1 MSNAN
6 DFRGVFGEVLDTVK
20 DTFGNWKHPLE
31 ELKDPI
37 ENLLLWI
44 GRFLRYKCTSL
55 SNSQVKDQNKVFEC
69 LNELNQACSASHLE
83 KICKKARNAGLLG
96 INTYALPLLKFY
108 EYTKKISLKSLKSI
122 DEVLLA
128 EFLSVYT
135 GGLSL
140 ATKKNYRIAL
150 LGLFS
155 YIDKQNQDENE
166 KSYIYNITL
175 KNISGVNQSAGN
187 KLPTHLN
194 NEELEKFL
202 EGIDKIEMSA
212 KVRARNRLLI
222 KIIVFTGMRSN
233 EALQLKIKDFTLE
246 NGCYTIL
253 IKGKGDKY
261 RAVMLK
267 AFHIE
272 SLLKEWLME
281 RELYPVK
288 NDLLF
293 CNQKGSALTQAYLY
307 KQVERIINFAG
318 LRREKNGAHMLRHSF
333 ATLLYQKRHDLIL
346 VQEALGHASLNTSR
360 IYTHF
365 DKQRLEEAA
374 SIWEED

>member
-1 MSNAN
+1 M
-6 DFRGVFGEVLDTVK
+6 
-20 DTFGNWKHPLE
+20 KHPLE

-55 SNSQVKDQNKVFEC
+55 SNSQVKDQSKVFEC

-128 EFLSVYT
+128 EFLSIYT

-272 SLLKEWLME
+272 SLLKEWLIE

-365 DKQRLEEAA
+365 DKERLKEAA
-374 SIWEED
+374 SIWEEN

>member
-1 MSNAN
+1 M
-6 DFRGVFGEVLDTVK
+6 
-20 DTFGNWKHPLE
+20 KHPLE

-69 LNELNQACSASHLE
+69 LNELNQACSANHLE

-272 SLLKEWLME
+272 SLLKEWLIE
-281 RELYPVK
+281 RKLYPVK

>member
-1 MSNAN
+1 M
-6 DFRGVFGEVLDTVK
+6 
-20 DTFGNWKHPLE
+20 KHPLE
-31 ELKDPI
+31 ELKDPV

-69 LNELNQACSASHLE
+69 LNELNQACSSNQLE
-83 KICKKARNAGLLG
+83 KVCKKARNVGLLG

-108 EYTKKISLKSLKSI
+108 EYAQKLSLKSLKSI
-122 DEVLLA
+122 DEVMLA
-128 EFLSVYT
+128 EFLSIYT

-202 EGIDKIEMSA
+202 ESIDKIEMSA

-272 SLLKEWLME
+272 SLLKEWLIE

-293 CNQKGSALTQAYLY
+293 CNQKGSVLTQAYLY

-365 DKQRLEEAA
+365 DKERLKEAA
-374 SIWEED
+374 SIWEEN

>member
-1 MSNAN
+1 
-6 DFRGVFGEVLDTVK
+6 
-20 DTFGNWKHPLE
+20 
-31 ELKDPI
+31 
-37 ENLLLWI
+37 
-44 GRFLRYKCTSL
+44 
-55 SNSQVKDQNKVFEC
+55 
-69 LNELNQACSASHLE
+69 
-83 KICKKARNAGLLG
+83 
-96 INTYALPLLKFY
+96 
-108 EYTKKISLKSLKSI
+108 
-122 DEVLLA
+122 
-128 EFLSVYT
+128 
-135 GGLSL
+135 
-140 ATKKNYRIAL
+140 AL

-202 EGIDKIEMSA
+202 ESIDKIEMSA

-272 SLLKEWLME
+272 SLLKEWLTE
-281 RELYPVK
+281 RGLYPVK

-293 CNQKGSALTQAYLY
+293 CNQKGMALTQAYLY

-365 DKQRLEEAA
+365 DKKRLEEAA
-374 SIWEED
+374 SIWEE

>member
-1 MSNAN
+1 M
-6 DFRGVFGEVLDTVK
+6 
-20 DTFGNWKHPLE
+20 KHPLE

-69 LNELNQACSASHLE
+69 LNELNQACSANHLE

-281 RELYPVK
+281 RELYPIK

-293 CNQKGSALTQAYLY
+293 CNQKGNALTQAYLY

-374 SIWEED
+374 SIWEEN

>member
-1 MSNAN
+1 M
-6 DFRGVFGEVLDTVK
+6 
-20 DTFGNWKHPLE
+20 KHPLE
-31 ELKDPI
+31 ELKDPT

-69 LNELNQACSASHLE
+69 LNELNQVRSSSQLE
-83 KICKKARNAGLLG
+83 KVCKKARNAGLLG

-108 EYTKKISLKSLKSI
+108 EYTKKISLNSLKSI

-175 KNISGVNQSAGN
+175 KNISGANQSAGN

-202 EGIDKIEMSA
+202 ESIDKIEMSA

-272 SLLKEWLME
+272 SLLKEWLIE

-307 KQVERIINFAG
+307 RQVERIINFAG

-374 SIWEED
+374 SIWEEN

>member
-1 MSNAN
+1 M
-6 DFRGVFGEVLDTVK
+6 
-20 DTFGNWKHPLE
+20 KHPLE

-69 LNELNQACSASHLE
+69 LNELNQARSSSQLE
-83 KICKKARNAGLLG
+83 KVCKKARSAGLLG

-108 EYTKKISLKSLKSI
+108 EYAQKLSLKSLKNI
-122 DEVLLA
+122 DEVMLA
-128 EFLSVYT
+128 EFLSIYT

-272 SLLKEWLME
+272 SLLKEWLIE
-281 RELYPVK
+281 RGLYPVK

-365 DKQRLEEAA
+365 DKERLKEAA
-374 SIWEED
+374 SIWEEN

>member
-1 MSNAN
+1 M
-6 DFRGVFGEVLDTVK
+6 
-20 DTFGNWKHPLE
+20 KHPLE
-31 ELKDPI
+31 ELKDPT

-69 LNELNQACSASHLE
+69 LNELNHACSSSQLE
-83 KICKKARNAGLLG
+83 KVCKKARNAGLLG

-108 EYTKKISLKSLKSI
+108 EYTKKISLNSLKSI
-122 DEVLLA
+122 DKVMLA

-175 KNISGVNQSAGN
+175 KNISGANQSAGN

-202 EGIDKIEMSA
+202 EGIDKIEMST

-272 SLLKEWLME
+272 NLLKEWLIE

-307 KQVERIINFAG
+307 RQVERIINFAG

>member
-1 MSNAN
+1 M
-6 DFRGVFGEVLDTVK
+6 
-20 DTFGNWKHPLE
+20 KHPLQ
-31 ELKDPI
+31 ELNDPI

-69 LNELNQACSASHLE
+69 LNELNQACNLERLE
-83 KICKKARNAGLLG
+83 KVCKKARSAGLLG
-96 INTYALPLLKFY
+96 INTYALPLFKFY
-108 EYTKKISLKSLKSI
+108 EYAQKLSLKSLKNI
-122 DEVLLA
+122 DEVMLA
-128 EFLSVYT
+128 EFLSIYT

-175 KNISGVNQSAGN
+175 KNISGANQSAGN

-194 NEELEKFL
+194 SEELEKFL
-202 EGIDKIEMSA
+202 ESIDKIEMSA

-272 SLLKEWLME
+272 SLLKEWLIE

-293 CNQKGSALTQAYLY
+293 CNQKGMALTQAYLY
-307 KQVERIINFAG
+307 RQVERIINFAG

-374 SIWEED
+374 SIWEES

>member
-1 MSNAN
+1 M
-6 DFRGVFGEVLDTVK
+6 
-20 DTFGNWKHPLE
+20 KHPLE

-69 LNELNQACSASHLE
+69 LNELNHACNSSHLE
-83 KICKKARNAGLLG
+83 KVCKKARNVGLLG

-108 EYTKKISLKSLKSI
+108 EYAQKLSLKSLKSI
-122 DEVLLA
+122 DEVMLA
-128 EFLSVYT
+128 EFLSIYT

-202 EGIDKIEMSA
+202 ESIDKIEMSA

-272 SLLKEWLME
+272 SLLKEWLIE

-293 CNQKGSALTQAYLY
+293 CNQKGTALTQAYLY

-365 DKQRLEEAA
+365 DKERLKEAA
-374 SIWEED
+374 SIWEEN

>member
-1 MSNAN
+1 M
-6 DFRGVFGEVLDTVK
+6 
-20 DTFGNWKHPLE
+20 KHTLE

-108 EYTKKISLKSLKSI
+108 EYTKKISLKSLKNI
-122 DEVLLA
+122 DEVMLA

-202 EGIDKIEMSA
+202 ESIDKIEMSA

-233 EALQLKIKDFTLE
+233 EALQLKIRDFTLE

-272 SLLKEWLME
+272 SLLKEWLIE

-293 CNQKGSALTQAYLY
+293 CNQKGSTLTQAYLY
-307 KQVERIINFAG
+307 RQVERIINFAG

-365 DKQRLEEAA
+365 DKERLKEAA
-374 SIWEED
+374 SIWEEN

>member
-1 MSNAN
+1 M
-6 DFRGVFGEVLDTVK
+6 
-20 DTFGNWKHPLE
+20 KHPLE
-31 ELKDPI
+31 ELKDPT

-69 LNELNQACSASHLE
+69 LNEFNHACSSSQLE
-83 KICKKARNAGLLG
+83 KVCKKARNAGLLG

-122 DEVLLA
+122 DEVMLA
-128 EFLSVYT
+128 EFLSIYT

-202 EGIDKIEMSA
+202 ESIDKIEMSA

-246 NGCYTIL
+246 NGYYTIL

-272 SLLKEWLME
+272 SLLKEWLIE

-293 CNQKGSALTQAYLY
+293 CNQKGTALTQAYLY

-374 SIWEED
+374 SIWEEN

>member
-1 MSNAN
+1 M
-6 DFRGVFGEVLDTVK
+6 
-20 DTFGNWKHPLE
+20 KHPLE
-31 ELKDPI
+31 ALKDPI

-202 EGIDKIEMSA
+202 ESIDKIEMSA

-272 SLLKEWLME
+272 SLLKEWLIE

-307 KQVERIINFAG
+307 RQVERIINFAG

-374 SIWEED
+374 SIWEEN

>member
-1 MSNAN
+1 M
-6 DFRGVFGEVLDTVK
+6 
-20 DTFGNWKHPLE
+20 KHPLE

-122 DEVLLA
+122 DEVMLA

-202 EGIDKIEMSA
+202 KGIDKIEMSA
-212 KVRARNRLLI
+212 KVRTRNRLLI

-272 SLLKEWLME
+272 SLLKEWLIE

-374 SIWEED
+374 SIWEEN

>member
-1 MSNAN
+1 MKN
-6 DFRGVFGEVLDTVK
+6 
-20 DTFGNWKHPLE
+20 PLE

-281 RELYPVK
+281 RKLYPVK

>member
-1 MSNAN
+1 M
-6 DFRGVFGEVLDTVK
+6 
-20 DTFGNWKHPLE
+20 KHPLE

-83 KICKKARNAGLLG
+83 KVCKKARNAGLLG

-122 DEVLLA
+122 DEVLIA

-272 SLLKEWLME
+272 SLLKEWLTE

-365 DKQRLEEAA
+365 DKRRLEEAA
-374 SIWEED
+374 SIWEEN

>member
-1 MSNAN
+1 M
-6 DFRGVFGEVLDTVK
+6 
-20 DTFGNWKHPLE
+20 KHPLQ
-31 ELKDPI
+31 ELNDPI

-69 LNELNQACSASHLE
+69 LNELNQACNLERLE
-83 KICKKARNAGLLG
+83 KVCKKARSAGLLG

-108 EYTKKISLKSLKSI
+108 EYAQKLSLKSLKNI
-122 DEVLLA
+122 DEVMLA
-128 EFLSVYT
+128 EFLSIYT

-194 NEELEKFL
+194 SEELEKFL
-202 EGIDKIEMSA
+202 ESIDKIEMSA

-272 SLLKEWLME
+272 SLLKEWLTE

-293 CNQKGSALTQAYLY
+293 CNQKGMALTQAYLY
-307 KQVERIINFAG
+307 RQVERIINFAG

-374 SIWEED
+374 SIWEES

>member
-1 MSNAN
+1 M
-6 DFRGVFGEVLDTVK
+6 
-20 DTFGNWKHPLE
+20 KHPLE
-31 ELKDPI
+31 ELKDPT

-69 LNELNQACSASHLE
+69 LNELNHACSSSQLE
-83 KICKKARNAGLLG
+83 KVCKKVRNAGLLG

-108 EYTKKISLKSLKSI
+108 EYTKKISLNSLKSI
-122 DEVLLA
+122 DEVMLA

-175 KNISGVNQSAGN
+175 KNISGANQSAGN

-202 EGIDKIEMSA
+202 EGIDKVEMSA

-272 SLLKEWLME
+272 SLLKEWLIE
-281 RELYPVK
+281 RGLYPVK

-307 KQVERIINFAG
+307 RQVERIINFAE

-365 DKQRLEEAA
+365 DKQRLEEVA
-374 SIWEED
+374 SIWEEN

>member
-1 MSNAN
+1 M
-6 DFRGVFGEVLDTVK
+6 
-20 DTFGNWKHPLE
+20 KHLLE

-44 GRFLRYKCTSL
+44 RRFLRYKCTSL

-69 LNELNQACSASHLE
+69 LNELNQVCSASHLE

-202 EGIDKIEMSA
+202 ESIDKIEMSA

-365 DKQRLEEAA
+365 DKQRLEEAV

>member
-1 MSNAN
+1 M
-6 DFRGVFGEVLDTVK
+6 
-20 DTFGNWKHPLE
+20 KHPLE

-69 LNELNQACSASHLE
+69 LNELNQACSSSQLE
-83 KICKKARNAGLLG
+83 KVCKKARNAGLLG

-108 EYTKKISLKSLKSI
+108 EYSKKLSLKSLKSI
-122 DEVLLA
+122 DEVMLA

-272 SLLKEWLME
+272 SLLKEWLTE

-293 CNQKGSALTQAYLY
+293 CNQKGTALTQAYLY

-374 SIWEED
+374 SIWEEN

>member
-1 MSNAN
+1 M
-6 DFRGVFGEVLDTVK
+6 
-20 DTFGNWKHPLE
+20 KHPLE

-69 LNELNQACSASHLE
+69 LNELNQACSASQLE
-83 KICKKARNAGLLG
+83 KVCKKARNAGLLG

-233 EALQLKIKDFTLE
+233 EALQLRIKDFTLE

-272 SLLKEWLME
+272 SLLKEWLIE

-374 SIWEED
+374 SIWEENQKHPLLP

>member
-1 MSNAN
+1 M
-6 DFRGVFGEVLDTVK
+6 
-20 DTFGNWKHPLE
+20 KHPLE

-69 LNELNQACSASHLE
+69 LNEFNQACSSSQLE
-83 KICKKARNAGLLG
+83 KVCKKARNVGLLG

-108 EYTKKISLKSLKSI
+108 EYAQKLSLKSLKNI
-122 DEVLLA
+122 DEVMLA
-128 EFLSVYT
+128 EFLSIYT

-272 SLLKEWLME
+272 SLLKEWLTE

-374 SIWEED
+374 SIWEEN

>member
-1 MSNAN
+1 M
-6 DFRGVFGEVLDTVK
+6 
-20 DTFGNWKHPLE
+20 KHPLE

-140 ATKKNYRIAL
+140 ATKKNYRITL

-212 KVRARNRLLI
+212 KVRARNCLLI

-272 SLLKEWLME
+272 SLLKEWLIE
-281 RELYPVK
+281 RKLYPVK

-293 CNQKGSALTQAYLY
+293 CNQKGSTLTQAYLY

>member
-1 MSNAN
+1 M
-6 DFRGVFGEVLDTVK
+6 
-20 DTFGNWKHPLE
+20 KHPLE

-150 LGLFS
+150 LGLFN
-155 YIDKQNQDENE
+155 YIEKQNQDENE
-166 KSYIYNITL
+166 KSYIYNIML

-293 CNQKGSALTQAYLY
+293 CNQKGNALTQAYLY

>member
-1 MSNAN
+1 M
-6 DFRGVFGEVLDTVK
+6 
-20 DTFGNWKHPLE
+20 KHPLE

-69 LNELNQACSASHLE
+69 LNELNQVRSASHLE
-83 KICKKARNAGLLG
+83 KICKKVRNAGLIG

-175 KNISGVNQSAGN
+175 KNISGVNQSAGS

-202 EGIDKIEMSA
+202 ESIDKIEMSA

-307 KQVERIINFAG
+307 KQVERIINFAD

-374 SIWEED
+374 NIWEED

>member
-1 MSNAN
+1 M
-6 DFRGVFGEVLDTVK
+6 
-20 DTFGNWKHPLE
+20 KHPLE

-69 LNELNQACSASHLE
+69 LNELNQACSANHLE

-281 RELYPVK
+281 RKLYPVK

-365 DKQRLEEAA
+365 DKQRLEEVA

>member
-1 MSNAN
+1 M
-6 DFRGVFGEVLDTVK
+6 
-20 DTFGNWKHPLE
+20 KHPLE
-31 ELKDPI
+31 ELKDPV

-69 LNELNQACSASHLE
+69 LNEFNQACSSSQLE
-83 KICKKARNAGLLG
+83 KVCKKARNVGLLG

-108 EYTKKISLKSLKSI
+108 EYAQKISLKSLKNI
-122 DEVLLA
+122 DEVMLA
-128 EFLSVYT
+128 EFLSIYT

-202 EGIDKIEMSA
+202 ESIDKIEMSA

-272 SLLKEWLME
+272 SLLKEWLIE

-293 CNQKGSALTQAYLY
+293 CNQKGNALTQAYLY

-346 VQEALGHASLNTSR
+346 VQESLGHASLNTSR

-365 DKQRLEEAA
+365 DKERLKEAA
-374 SIWEED
+374 SIWEEN

>member
-1 MSNAN
+1 M
-6 DFRGVFGEVLDTVK
+6 
-20 DTFGNWKHPLE
+20 KHPLE

-122 DEVLLA
+122 DEVLLV

-166 KSYIYNITL
+166 KSYIYNIML

-202 EGIDKIEMSA
+202 ESIDKIEMSA

-272 SLLKEWLME
+272 NLLKEWLIE

>member
-1 MSNAN
+1 M
-6 DFRGVFGEVLDTVK
+6 
-20 DTFGNWKHPLE
+20 KHPLE
-31 ELKDPI
+31 ELKDPTG
-37 ENLLLWI
+37 NLLLWI

-69 LNELNQACSASHLE
+69 LNELNHACSSSQLE
-83 KICKKARNAGLLG
+83 KVCKKARNAGLLG

-108 EYTKKISLKSLKSI
+108 EYTKKISLKSLKNI
-122 DEVLLA
+122 DEVMLA

-155 YIDKQNQDENE
+155 YIDKQNQDENK

-175 KNISGVNQSAGN
+175 KNISGANQSAGN

-272 SLLKEWLME
+272 SLLKEWLIE

-307 KQVERIINFAG
+307 RQVERIINFAG

-374 SIWEED
+374 SIWEEN

>member
-1 MSNAN
+1 M
-6 DFRGVFGEVLDTVK
+6 
-20 DTFGNWKHPLE
+20 KHPLE

-69 LNELNQACSASHLE
+69 LNELNQVCSASHLE

-122 DEVLLA
+122 DEVLLS

-202 EGIDKIEMSA
+202 ESIDKIEMSA

-272 SLLKEWLME
+272 SLLKEWLIE

>member
-1 MSNAN
+1 M
-6 DFRGVFGEVLDTVK
+6 
-20 DTFGNWKHPLE
+20 KHPLE
-31 ELKDPI
+31 ELKDPV

-69 LNELNQACSASHLE
+69 LNEFNQACSSSQLE
-83 KICKKARNAGLLG
+83 KVCKKARNVGLLG

-108 EYTKKISLKSLKSI
+108 EYAQKLSLKSLKNI
-122 DEVLLA
+122 DEVMLA
-128 EFLSVYT
+128 EFLSIYT

-202 EGIDKIEMSA
+202 ESIDKIEMSA

-272 SLLKEWLME
+272 SLLKEWLIE

-365 DKQRLEEAA
+365 DKQRLKEVA
-374 SIWEED
+374 SIWEEN

>member
-1 MSNAN
+1 M
-6 DFRGVFGEVLDTVK
+6 
-20 DTFGNWKHPLE
+20 KHPLE

-83 KICKKARNAGLLG
+83 KICKKVRNAGLLG

-212 KVRARNRLLI
+212 KVCARNRLLI

-272 SLLKEWLME
+272 NLLKEWLME

>member
-1 MSNAN
+1 M
-6 DFRGVFGEVLDTVK
+6 
-20 DTFGNWKHPLE
+20 KHPLE
-31 ELKDPI
+31 ELKDPV

-69 LNELNQACSASHLE
+69 LNELNQACSASQLE
-83 KICKKARNAGLLG
+83 KVCKKARNVGLLG

-108 EYTKKISLKSLKSI
+108 EYAQKLSLKSLKSI
-122 DEVLLA
+122 DEVMLA
-128 EFLSVYT
+128 EFLSIYT

-202 EGIDKIEMSA
+202 ESIDKIEMSA

-272 SLLKEWLME
+272 SLLKEWLIE

-293 CNQKGSALTQAYLY
+293 CNQKGGALTQAYLY
-307 KQVERIINFAG
+307 RQVERIINFAE

-374 SIWEED
+374 SIWEEN

>member
-1 MSNAN
+1 M
-6 DFRGVFGEVLDTVK
+6 
-20 DTFGNWKHPLE
+20 KHPLE

-69 LNELNQACSASHLE
+69 LNELNQVRSSSQLE
-83 KICKKARNAGLLG
+83 KVCKKARNAGLLG

-108 EYTKKISLKSLKSI
+108 EYAQKLSLKSLKNI
-122 DEVLLA
+122 DEVMLA
-128 EFLSVYT
+128 EFLSIYT

-202 EGIDKIEMSA
+202 ESIDKIEMSA

-272 SLLKEWLME
+272 SLLKEWLIE

-365 DKQRLEEAA
+365 DKQRLKEAA
-374 SIWEED
+374 SIWEEN

>member
-1 MSNAN
+1 M
-6 DFRGVFGEVLDTVK
+6 
-20 DTFGNWKHPLE
+20 KHPLE
-31 ELKDPI
+31 ELKDPT

-69 LNELNQACSASHLE
+69 LNELNQACSSNQLE
-83 KICKKARNAGLLG
+83 KVCKKARNAGLLG
-96 INTYALPLLKFY
+96 INTYALPLLKFH
-108 EYTKKISLKSLKSI
+108 EYAKKISLKSLKSI

-272 SLLKEWLME
+272 SLLKEWLIE

-374 SIWEED
+374 SIWEEN

>member
-1 MSNAN
+1 M
-6 DFRGVFGEVLDTVK
+6 
-20 DTFGNWKHPLE
+20 KHPLE

-69 LNELNQACSASHLE
+69 LNELNQVRSSSQLE
-83 KICKKARNAGLLG
+83 KVCKKARNVGLLG

-108 EYTKKISLKSLKSI
+108 EYAQKISLKSLKSI

-272 SLLKEWLME
+272 NLLKEWLIE

-307 KQVERIINFAG
+307 RQVERIINFAE

>member
-1 MSNAN
+1 M
-6 DFRGVFGEVLDTVK
+6 
-20 DTFGNWKHPLE
+20 KHPLE
-31 ELKDPI
+31 ELKDPV

-69 LNELNQACSASHLE
+69 LNELNQACSSSQLE
-83 KICKKARNAGLLG
+83 KVCKKARNAGLLG
-96 INTYALPLLKFY
+96 INTYALPLLKFH
-108 EYTKKISLKSLKSI
+108 EYAQKLSLKSLKSI
-122 DEVLLA
+122 DEVMLA
-128 EFLSVYT
+128 EFLSIYT

-202 EGIDKIEMSA
+202 ESIDKIEMSA

-272 SLLKEWLME
+272 SLLKEWLIE

-365 DKQRLEEAA
+365 DKERLKEAA
-374 SIWEED
+374 SIWEEN

>member
-1 MSNAN
+1 M
-6 DFRGVFGEVLDTVK
+6 
-20 DTFGNWKHPLE
+20 KHPLE
-31 ELKDPI
+31 ELKDPV

-69 LNELNQACSASHLE
+69 LNEFNQAFSSSQLE
-83 KICKKARNAGLLG
+83 KVCKKARNVGLLG

-108 EYTKKISLKSLKSI
+108 EYAQKLSLKSLKSI
-122 DEVLLA
+122 DEVMLA
-128 EFLSVYT
+128 EFLSIYT

-175 KNISGVNQSAGN
+175 KNISGVNQSTGN

-272 SLLKEWLME
+272 SLLKEWLIE

-307 KQVERIINFAG
+307 RQVERIINFAG

-365 DKQRLEEAA
+365 DKQRLKEAA
-374 SIWEED
+374 SIWEEN

>member
-1 MSNAN
+1 M
-6 DFRGVFGEVLDTVK
+6 
-20 DTFGNWKHPLE
+20 KHPLE

-69 LNELNQACSASHLE
+69 LNEFNQACSSSHLE
-83 KICKKARNAGLLG
+83 KVCKKARNVGLLG

-108 EYTKKISLKSLKSI
+108 EYAQKLSLKSLKSI
-122 DEVLLA
+122 DEVMLA
-128 EFLSVYT
+128 EFLSIYT

-272 SLLKEWLME
+272 SLLKEWLTE

-293 CNQKGSALTQAYLY
+293 CNQKGTALTQAYLY
-307 KQVERIINFAG
+307 KQVECIINFAG

-374 SIWEED
+374 SIWEEN